1 MATLSLTAAAS
12 TITTSI
18 PAAAAHGDLDCEVPP
33 SMEPLFALL
42 DSLVQLTFVLGLS
55 LGLLGFMAAGVA
67 FMIPG
72 EDNNR
77 RGKQI
82 AKAVFIGMLLLLS
95 AHFIVSF
102 LVNELGGVVCQ

>member
-1 MATLSLTAAAS
+1 
-12 TITTSI
+12 
-18 PAAAAHGDLDCEVPP
+18 
-33 SMEPLFALL
+33 MEPLFALL

-55 LGLLGFMAAGVA
+55 LGLLGFMAAGLA

-77 RGKQI
+77 RGKLI
-82 AKAVFIGMLLLLS
+82 AKSVFVGMVLLLS